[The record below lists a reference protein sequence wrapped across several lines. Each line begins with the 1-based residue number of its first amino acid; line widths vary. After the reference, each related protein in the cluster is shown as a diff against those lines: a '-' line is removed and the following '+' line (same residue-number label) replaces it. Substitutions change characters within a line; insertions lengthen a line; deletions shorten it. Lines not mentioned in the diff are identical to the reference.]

1 VPGLSPLT
9 ITDRNLTV
17 INVGSNAFRH
27 CHRLVCMAGRTGL
40 PRVDLRKIV
49 AGGAIAVA
57 IGAAAAAAPVSLT
70 FQPAD
75 VVTDTPLVDTPRGAI
90 SLVSFDSCETALNG
104 FRRAALPYVG
114 PYGFGGP
121 TVMTDSGGGIA
132 MEATPGAPMA
142 AAGAPAPQQRSEK
155 SAREQSNSSADQGT
169 AQAPNHSGTNNH
181 EAGVDEPDIVKT
193 DGKRL
198 VSIANGQLKV
208 VDVASRKLTGTL
220 EVPDLSV
227 SHMLIAGDR
236 ALLATDYNAVIY
248 DMPTM
253 PGGKPAPSVPPGMG
267 SKLVLVDLVGTPK
280 ILGTLQVDGGYVDA
294 RQVGSVARVVVR
306 SQPKLKFVYPDGTR
320 TPASSLS
327 ENREIAS
334 NASIDDWLPRYV
346 LEREGAKSEG
356 RLVDC
361 NRVSHPAQYTG
372 TGMLTVLT
380 LDLTRDLGTGDP
392 VSVAADGDTVYGSGT
407 SLYIADDHQ
416 SRMIPMR
423 FDRTTTPGI
432 PAMPD
437 KTQIHRFDIAG
448 SGRPKYAGSGE
459 VDGALLNQYSLS
471 EYNGHLRVAT
481 TVGQPGAPNAPQQ
494 SQSIVTV
501 LVRGD
506 NSLTQVGRVDG
517 LGKGERIYAVRFFG
531 SVGYVVTFRQVDPLY
546 TLDLSQ
552 PAKPRVVGEL
562 KITGYSAY
570 LHPVGEGKVLGVG
583 QEATE
588 QGRRLGSQVSLFDV
602 ANPAMPNRLAQ
613 YQIEGGSSEVEYDAH
628 AFLYW
633 PARNLVVV
641 PVMET
646 KIARSLNGQYHSTN
660 YALVLKIEQGRLVE
674 AGRVSHTNGMI
685 RRSLVI
691 GDDLWTLSDAGFM
704 VSGLDGLGQ
713 KAWIA
718 LQ

>member
-1 VPGLSPLT
+1 
-9 ITDRNLTV
+9 
-17 INVGSNAFRH
+17 
-27 CHRLVCMAGRTGL
+27 MAGRAGL
-40 PRVDLRKIV
+40 PRVDIRKII
-49 AGGAIAVA
+49 AGGAIAIAV
-57 IGAAAAAAPVSLT
+57 GAVAAAAPVSLT
-70 FQPAD
+70 FSPAD
-75 VVTDTPLVDTPRGAI
+75 VVIDTPPGGI
-90 SLVSFDSCETALNG
+90 SLVSFDSCETALG
-104 FRRAALPYVG
+104 SFRRAAIPYVG

-121 TVMTDSGGGIA
+121 TFMADSSGGIA
-132 MEATPGAPMA
+132 LEAAPAPGAPGA
-142 AAGAPAPQQRSEK
+142 AAGAPAPQQDSRK
-155 SAREQSNSSADQGT
+155 SAGEQSNSAAGQGA

-198 VSIANGQLKV
+198 VSIADGQLKV

-220 EVPDLSV
+220 EVPNLYV
-227 SHMLIAGDR
+227 SHMLISGDR
-236 ALLATDYNAVIY
+236 ALLVTDQQSAVIY
-248 DMPTM
+248 DMPT
-253 PGGKPAPSVPPGMG
+253 PRGTPTPGKPAPSVPPGMG

-280 ILGTLQVDGGYVDA
+280 ILGTLEVDGGYVDA

-320 TPASSLS
+320 TPASSMS

-334 NASIDDWLPRYV
+334 TASIDDWLPRYV

-361 NRVSHPAQYTG
+361 NRVSHPTYYTG

-392 VSVAADGDTVYGSGT
+392 VAVAADGDTVYGSGT
-407 SLYIADDHQ
+407 SLYIADDHR
-416 SRMIPMR
+416 SRMVPQR
-423 FDRTTTPGI
+423 FDTRTLPI
-432 PAMPD
+432 PPMPD

-448 SGRPKYAGSGE
+448 AGPPKYAGSGE
-459 VDGALLNQYSLS
+459 VEGALLNQYSLS

-494 SQSIVTV
+494 SQSMVTV
-501 LVRGD
+501 LARGD

-583 QEATE
+583 QEATD

-602 ANPAMPNRLAQ
+602 ANPATPNRLAQ
-613 YQIEGGSSEVEYDAH
+613 HQIEGGSSEVEYDAH

-646 KIARSLNGQYHSTN
+646 KIARSLNGQYNQSN
-660 YALVLKIEQGRLVE
+660 YALVLRIEQGRLVE

-718 LQ
+718 LR

>member
-1 VPGLSPLT
+1 M
-9 ITDRNLTV
+9 N
-17 INVGSNAFRH
+17 
-27 CHRLVCMAGRTGL
+27 
-40 PRVDLRKIV
+40 
-49 AGGAIAVA
+49 
-57 IGAAAAAAPVSLT
+57 
-70 FQPAD
+70 
-75 VVTDTPLVDTPRGAI
+75 TPPGAI

-104 FRRAALPYVG
+104 FRRAAMPYVG

-121 TVMTDSGGGIA
+121 TYVTDARGGGIA
-132 MEATPGAPMA
+132 VDVAPPMA
-142 AAGAPAPQQRSEK
+142 AAGAPAPQQESRS
-155 SAREQSNSSADQGT
+155 STGEQKSSAPGQSSGQG
-169 AQAPNHSGTNNH
+169 PDHSGTNNH
-181 EAGVDEPDIVKT
+181 ETGVDEPDIVKT

-198 VSIANGQLKV
+198 VSIADGQLKV

-220 EVPDLSV
+220 EVPNLYV
-227 SHMLIAGDR
+227 SQMLIAGDR
-236 ALLATDYNAVIY
+236 ALLVADQNNVIY
-248 DMPTM
+248 DI
-253 PGGKPAPSVPPGMG
+253 PGGKPAPGMAPGLG
-267 SKLVLVDLVGTPK
+267 SKLVLVDLVGTPR
-280 ILGTLQVDGGYVDA
+280 ILGTLEVGGGYVDA

-320 TPASSLS
+320 TPASSLG

-334 NASIDDWLPRYV
+334 SASIDDWLPRYV

-361 NRVSHPAQYTG
+361 NRVSHPAQFSG

-380 LDLTRDLGTGDP
+380 LDLNRDLGTGDP

-407 SLYIADDHQ
+407 SLYIADDHR
-416 SRMIPMR
+416 SRMIPQP
-423 FDRTTTPGI
+423 FDRIGTP
-432 PAMPD
+432 PVPVAPE
-437 KTQIHRFDIAG
+437 KTQIHRFDIAAAG
-448 SGRPKYAGSGE
+448 PPKYAGSGE
-459 VDGALLNQYSLS
+459 VEGSLLNQYSLS

-481 TVGQPGAPNAPQQ
+481 TVGQPSVPNAPQQ
-494 SQSIVTV
+494 SQSVVTV
-501 LVRGD
+501 LARGD
-506 NSLTQVGRVDG
+506 NSLTKVGRVEG

-552 PAKPRVVGEL
+552 PANPRVVGEL

-570 LHPVGEGKVLGVG
+570 LHPVGDGKVLGVG
-583 QEATE
+583 QEATD

-602 ANPAMPNRLAQ
+602 ANPAAPNRLAQ
-613 YQIEGGSSEVEYDAH
+613 HQIEGGSSEVEYDAH

-646 KIARSLNGQYHSTN
+646 KIARSMNGQYSPN
-660 YALVLKIEQGRLVE
+660 YALVLRIEQGRLVE
-674 AGRVSHTNGMI
+674 AGRVSHANGMI

-691 GDDLWTLSDAGFM
+691 GEDLWTLSDAGFM

-718 LQ
+718 LR

>member
-49 AGGAIAVA
+49 AGGVIAAA

-75 VVTDTPLVDTPRGAI
+75 VVTDTPLVDTPPGAI

-104 FRRAALPYVG
+104 FRRAAMPYVG
-114 PYGFGGP
+114 PYGFGGQ
-121 TVMTDSGGGIA
+121 TFMTDTRSGGIA
-132 MEATPGAPMA
+132 LDASPGAPMA
-142 AAGAPAPQQRSEK
+142 AAGAPAPQQQSGKAAGERNN
-155 SAREQSNSSADQGT
+155 SAAGQET
-169 AQAPNHSGTNNH
+169 AQAPSHSGTNNH

-198 VSIANGQLKV
+198 VSIADGQLKV

-220 EVPDLSV
+220 AVTDLQV

-236 ALLATDYNAVIY
+236 ALLATDYRAVIH

-253 PGGKPAPSVPPGMG
+253 PGGKPAPGMPPGMG
-267 SKLVLVDLVGTPK
+267 SKLVLVDLVGTPR

-294 RQVGSVARVVVR
+294 RQVGNVARVVVR

-361 NRVSHPAQYTG
+361 NRVSHPTYYTG

-380 LDLTRDLGTGDP
+380 LDLTRDLGNGDP

-407 SLYIADDHQ
+407 SLYIADDHR
-416 SRMIPMR
+416 SRMIPMQSGPR
-423 FDRTTTPGI
+423 TPGI
-432 PAMPD
+432 PVVPD

-448 SGRPKYAGSGE
+448 SGPPKYAGSGE
-459 VDGALLNQYSLS
+459 VDGTLLNQYSLS

-494 SQSIVTV
+494 SHSIVTV
-501 LVRGD
+501 LARGD
-506 NSLTQVGRVDG
+506 NSLPQVGRVDG

-602 ANPAMPNRLAQ
+602 TNPATPNRLAQ
-613 YQIEGGSSEVEYDAH
+613 HQIEGGSSEVEYDAH

-646 KIARSLNGQYHSTN
+646 KIARSLNDQYHSTN

-718 LQ
+718 LR